1 MAFFVLLS
9 GIPIMLAVIFCIYI
23 FYKGIKEKNK
33 IKIIIPL
40 IIFVMVIGQIKG
52 IMLGILMVLY
62 FLVMLF
68 FPYIIGIITA
78 VVIIYFIRKKV
89 KGEKQKLLCITVIV
103 ICSIT
108 ALVITPLWYKFASER
123 PDDTYVKM
131 KEITDN
137 QSLIG
142 LSKEQ
147 VVELLGERKSK

>member
-1 MAFFVLLS
+1 MVLIVLLY
-9 GIPIMLAVIFCIYI
+9 GIPIMLAVIFCVYI

-40 IIFVMVIGQIKG
+40 ILFVMVRGQIKG
-52 IMLGILMVLY
+52 IILGILMVLY
-62 FLVMLF
+62 FLLILF
-68 FPYIIGIITA
+68 FPYIIGLIVA
-78 VVIIYFIRKKV
+78 VILIYLISKKV
-89 KGEKQKLLCITVIV
+89 KGEKQKTLCITIIV

-108 ALVITPLWYKFASER
+108 ALGITPLWYRFASER

-131 KEITDN
+131 KEIVDS

-147 VVELLGERKSK
+147 VVDLLGERKSK